1 MLGEEG
7 FLERFQKLEAVSFRF
22 WVFRRGEIVEILGH
36 SLVKDDLYKVM
47 RKVRFKLN

>member
-1 MLGEEG
+1 MLRQKG
-7 FLERFQKLEAVSFRF
+7 FLERFKELETVTFAF